1 MTAAG
6 LLAVAALSVV
16 GACFSAMAARALRD
30 FSSHELLAICEA
42 HKRSDLFAD
51 IIRHREAVA
60 FAAENLRV
68 IFSAIAASMGS
79 LGAWLLWGQP
89 PDSNWPKLAAAWA
102 FVVLLLL
109 TAAIWIPHA
118 IVSLWSELFLFYT
131 WGIWRTL
138 GRLLSPLLMI
148 GRAVNAALHKL
159 AGRRIELPNEE
170 SVEDEI
176 RSIVTEG
183 HHEGFLEAEA
193 REMIESVIELG
204 DVQVSEIMTPR
215 TDIVAIG
222 ADTAWDEVV
231 RQVIDSGHTRIPV
244 YSKNRDDVIGML
256 YAKDLLPELAKQPH
270 EPIRPLVEILRK
282 PHFVPET
289 KLVTELLQEFQSSRT
304 HIAVVLNEFGG
315 LSGLV
320 SIEDVL
326 EEIVGEIEDE
336 YDEDL
341 IEGIKAISDNVYE
354 VYARLRIE
362 ELNERLGL
370 SLPEDQDFETVGGF
384 VFHELGRIPAVGEEL
399 TRPDIRIRVIDA
411 TRRRIDRVMIEVV
424 DAEQKSAVGEE

>member
-6 LLAVAALSVV
+6 LLAVATV
-16 GACFSAMAARALRD
+16 GLVAACFSAMAARALRD
-30 FSSHELLAICEA
+30 FSSHELLEICKA
-42 HKRSDLFAD
+42 NQRSDLFAQ

-68 IFSAIAASMGS
+68 IFTVVAASMGS

-89 PDSNWPKLAAAWA
+89 PDQDWPKLAGAWL
-102 FVVLLLL
+102 VVGLLLL

-131 WGIWRTL
+131 WGIWHTL
-138 GRLLSPLLMI
+138 GRLLSPLLFV

-159 AGRRIELPNEE
+159 AGRQIELPNEE
-170 SVEDEI
+170 SIEDEI

-215 TDIVAIG
+215 TDIVSIA
-222 ADTAWDEVV
+222 ADTPWEDVV
-231 RQVIDSGHTRIPV
+231 RQVIDAGHTRIPV
-244 YSKNRDDVIGML
+244 YNKNRDDVVGML
-256 YAKDLLPELAKQPH
+256 YAKDLLPELAKPPN
-270 EPIRPLVEILRK
+270 EPARPLAEILRK

-289 KLVTELLQEFQSSRT
+289 KLVTELLQEFQTSRN

-315 LSGLV
+315 LAGLV

-341 IEGIKAISDNVYE
+341 IEGIKAISENIYE
-354 VYARLRIE
+354 VHARLRIE

-384 VFHELGRIPAVGEEL
+384 VFHALGRIPAVGEEL
-399 TRPDIRIRVIDA
+399 TRPDLRIRVIDA
-411 TRRRIDRVMIEVV
+411 TRRRIDRVIVEVIN
-424 DAEQKSAVGEE
+424 AEQRSVVGEE